1 MPDKVEAESWI
12 VGVDI
17 GGTFTDVAAID
28 TRTGALRTAK
38 VLTDQAQPERGAATA
53 VRLVSSGVFLP
64 AAVVEIIHGTT
75 LAINTVL
82 ERNGARVGLVTT
94 QGFRDVLEIGNG
106 NRYDIY
112 DLQLTTPPPLI
123 PRRLRFE
130 VEERMGADGVELVPL
145 DHQSAERVARALR
158 DAKIEAV
165 AVCLLHAYAN
175 NAHELAVAKLLAAA
189 LPDVHLSLSSEVAPI
204 VREYERS
211 MATAVNAYIGPVAAG
226 YLRRLSAELAVNG
239 FSCPISIM
247 QSDGGTCTPEAAA
260 IRPAQ
265 ILESGPAAGV
275 LAMARVAVECSQAQA
290 VAFDMGGTT
299 AKACLVIDGRPGM
312 TAELEVGRHK
322 RFKKGSGLP
331 VRLPS
336 IDLVEVGAGGNSIA
350 HKGPL
355 GLLAVGPESADS
367 TPGPACYGLGGT
379 QPTVTDADLILGYL
393 DPAYFAGGTM
403 QLDADAAFRCIATNL
418 AGSDDK
424 DAIVD
429 AAWAIHDLV
438 NETMA
443 MAIRLH
449 CIEHGV
455 DPAEVCVIATGGAG
469 PVHVASVMNKLGVSH
484 AICPLN
490 AGVASAVGLA
500 IAPQTFSL
508 VASGRMLLGDDAEP
522 ELRHRFEA
530 LVQRARGNFPYE
542 DNVETQRWLELRV
555 EGQGHEIRVD
565 LPGSLTPHTVTTAFR
580 DAYLRLYGRAP
591 APGKIEIV
599 NWAVRLVRPR
609 KTGAAGDR
617 RPPASAPVPASS
629 SRNIYAGPDAGFVAA
644 AVVSRAGLDAH
655 RRPGPLIVQDAAT
668 GIVVPPG
675 FGARI
680 DEFQNV
686 HVEVL

>member
-1 MPDKVEAESWI
+1 MLGKVTSESWI

-17 GGTFTDVAAID
+17 GGTFTDAAAID
-28 TRTGALRTAK
+28 MRTGDLRTAK

-53 VRLVSSGVFLP
+53 VRLLSAGVFLP
-64 AAVVEIIHGTT
+64 TAVAEIIHGTT

-94 QGFRDVLEIGNG
+94 KGFRDVIEIGNG

-112 DLQLTTPPPLI
+112 DLQLTPPPPLI

-130 VEERMGADGVELVPL
+130 VDERLGADGVELLPL

-158 DAKIEAV
+158 DAKVEAI
-165 AVCLLHAYAN
+165 AVCLLHSYAN
-175 NAHELAVAKLLAAA
+175 NVHELAVAKILSAA

-226 YLRRLSAELAVNG
+226 YLRRLSAELALNG
-239 FSCPISIM
+239 FTCPISIM

-275 LAMARVAVECSQAQA
+275 LAMARVALECNQAQA

-299 AKACLVIDGRPGM
+299 AKACIVIDGRPGM
-312 TAELEVGRHK
+312 TSELEVGRHK

-403 QLDADAAFRCIATNL
+403 QLDAVAAARCIATNV
-418 AGSDDK
+418 AGSADN
-424 DAIVD
+424 DAVVD

-443 MAIRLH
+443 TAIRLH
-449 CIEHGV
+449 CIEHGI

-469 PVHVASVMNKLGVSH
+469 PVHVASVMTKLGVRH
-484 AICPLN
+484 AICPAN

-508 VASGRMLLGDDAEP
+508 VASGRMILGEDGEP
-522 ELRHRFEA
+522 ELRRRFEA
-530 LVQRARGNFPYE
+530 LVERARTHFPYE
-542 DNVETQRWLELRV
+542 DNIETQRWLELRV

-565 LPGSLTPHTVTTAFR
+565 LPGSLSPHAVATAFSE
-580 DAYLRLYGRAP
+580 AYLSLYGRAP
-591 APGKIEIV
+591 APGKLEIV

-609 KTGAAGDR
+609 NIDTAGDR
-617 RPPASAPVPASS
+617 RAPISASLPVS
-629 SRNIYAGPDAGFVAA
+629 SRDIYAGPDAGFVTA

-675 FGARI
+675 FSARI
-680 DEFQNV
+680 DESQNV
-686 HVEVL
+686 HVETL